1 MDKKLRRWHW
11 PVESAGPDSVSSSS
25 GPLWLLSVLSSH
37 PLLPCSPPHNLE
49 SGDNSARTQCWTQSS
64 ESWQDKMTLGQASIL
79 PRPIYLFLPA
89 AENSSWLIRP
99 KHRSLWS
106 DFCNYGIRIQS
117 DLWPGFLIIHDF
129 THKVMSKARVILL
142 SAELATETRCY
153 LVRYLLNGCYVP
165 SSMLSA
171 VGIYKGELNIN
182 PVRKLI
188 VLNEEEL
195 AAYLYNWREKCI

>member
-1 MDKKLRRWHW
+1 
-11 PVESAGPDSVSSSS
+11 
-25 GPLWLLSVLSSH
+25 
-37 PLLPCSPPHNLE
+37 
-49 SGDNSARTQCWTQSS
+49 
-64 ESWQDKMTLGQASIL
+64 
-79 PRPIYLFLPA
+79 
-89 AENSSWLIRP
+89 
-99 KHRSLWS
+99 
-106 DFCNYGIRIQS
+106 
-117 DLWPGFLIIHDF
+117 
-129 THKVMSKARVILL
+129 MSKARVILL
-142 SAELATETRCY
+142 SAELTTETRCY